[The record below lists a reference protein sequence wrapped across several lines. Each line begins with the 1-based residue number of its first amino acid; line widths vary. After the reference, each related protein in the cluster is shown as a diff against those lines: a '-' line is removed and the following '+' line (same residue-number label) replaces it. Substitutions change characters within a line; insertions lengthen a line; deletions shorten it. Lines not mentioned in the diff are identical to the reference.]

1 MTCPIC
7 GNKNMKDNICDV
19 CTICGWEDDTIQQS
33 DHNYSGGANYLSV
46 NESRIEFLLLHTR
59 KTKDKTTQLKKRYF
73 ESIGS
78 IYKEYSSIN
87 YVEETE
93 KEDALT
99 QRLFIARETY
109 IDSLNELMLSLI
121 DLDL

>member
-1 MTCPIC
+1 
-7 GNKNMKDNICDV
+7 MKDNICDI
-19 CTICGWEDDTIQQS
+19 CAICGWEDDTVQQS
-33 DHNYSGGANYLSV
+33 NHNYYGGANDLSV

-59 KTKDKTTQLKKRYF
+59 KTKDETIQLKKRYF

-78 IYKEYSSIN
+78 IYKEYSPIN

-93 KEDALT
+93 KADALT

-121 DLDL
+121 DL